1 MQSQAHQA
9 GPVLETSAL
18 HLQPLRKTSALR
30 ASGGGS
36 GHGSHP
42 DNGAASVRSSL
53 SRLPIV
59 RVQCNARSMPSRPCC
74 ATQHQ
79 ALSWPNLTSCQ
90 ERTSKGPEPTNF
102 EFRPISHFDFNFPAV
117 LVSSRSML
125 CCAAHASRRV
135 HLKIPP
141 ARPLT
146 HAAQLLRQNARPW
159 PNRQLLCSAGLSFVR
174 ATLRLLS
181 VTASTTR
188 LFDLPLPFL

>member
-1 MQSQAHQA
+1 
-9 GPVLETSAL
+9 
-18 HLQPLRKTSALR
+18 
-30 ASGGGS
+30 
-36 GHGSHP
+36 
-42 DNGAASVRSSL
+42 
-53 SRLPIV
+53 
-59 RVQCNARSMPSRPCC
+59 MPSRPCC

-102 EFRPISHFDFNFPAV
+102 EFRPISHFDFTFPAV

-135 HLKIPP
+135 DLKIPP